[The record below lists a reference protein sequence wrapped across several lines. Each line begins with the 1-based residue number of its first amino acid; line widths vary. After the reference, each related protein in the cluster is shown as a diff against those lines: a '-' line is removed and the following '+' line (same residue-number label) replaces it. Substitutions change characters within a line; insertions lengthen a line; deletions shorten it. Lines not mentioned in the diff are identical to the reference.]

1 MENNK
6 NNKETFSFNL
16 SQEGQEFLRELVY
29 TKIVKGE
36 MNCNLTTVFK
46 EGLFLLQE
54 LNPDLPEDI
63 SLERRYYKGGTQKNK
78 GTIYRT
84 SIVSTIENNT
94 WIKRYMAY
102 KITSDFFFSKSDF
115 INDLINALKD
125 KYKGKLLKLPK
136 KQIL

>member
-1 MENNK
+1 MENNTST
-6 NNKETFSFNL
+6 KETFSFNL

-36 MNCNLTTVFK
+36 MNYNLTTAFK
-46 EGLFLLQE
+46 EGLILLQE
-54 LNPDLPEDI
+54 HNPDLPEDI
-63 SLERRYYKGGTQKNK
+63 SLERRYYKGGAQKNK
-78 GTIYRT
+78 GNIYRT

-102 KITSDFFFSKSDF
+102 KITTDFFFSKSDF
-115 INDLINALKD
+115 VNDLINILKD
-125 KYKGKLLKLPK
+125 KYNKNLLKLPK